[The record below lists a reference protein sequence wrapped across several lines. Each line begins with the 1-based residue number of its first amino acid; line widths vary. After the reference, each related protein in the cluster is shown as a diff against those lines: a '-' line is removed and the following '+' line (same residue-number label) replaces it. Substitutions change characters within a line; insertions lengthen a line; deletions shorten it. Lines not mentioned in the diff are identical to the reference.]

1 MEGLLRLVERLLEEG
16 AEERALRRAVR
27 LALLPLQA
35 RGLTG
40 WAGEGPGAGDPWS
53 GLPRKVRWRLTALGG
68 LPEEGEEVAVELGE
82 VPVLSFP
89 WNGSRLQGALHL
101 EAWREDPENHR
112 AYLVLPPGTLLF
124 YNGLHSGAV
133 AALEGRGRVR
143 ARVLDLSPAFRKG
156 LRVAWRGGVPLRPG
170 DNGKAGAGGGDER
183 GSGLRTSPR

>member
-1 MEGLLRLVERLLEEG
+1 
-16 AEERALRRAVR
+16 
-27 LALLPLQA
+27 
-35 RGLTG
+35 
-40 WAGEGPGAGDPWS
+40 
-53 GLPRKVRWRLTALGG
+53 VRWRLTALGG
-68 LPEEGEEVAVELGE
+68 LPEEGEEVSVELGE

-156 LRVAWRGGVPLRPG
+156 LRVAWRGGVPLALLSVPG
-170 DNGKAGAGGGDER
+170 EEVVEEAFSQVEWALFWGVAQALWER
-183 GSGLRTSPR
+183 GREGPRR